1 MDCLVPGREP
11 FLGRA
16 DLAVE
21 RVLILVL
28 PNLSRSRPQR
38 LGEDIWR
45 TSNVCNKDSAM
56 LKSSAM
62 EWKAK
67 RQTIGN
73 GSGSRPVD
81 IPQGAIVLTATDPG
95 TSTDI
100 VTFQWGGMTLWLDA
114 DRFKQDFARRT

>member
-1 MDCLVPGREP
+1 MGGRIP
-11 FLGRA
+11 PAKKF
-16 DLAVE
+16 
-21 RVLILVL
+21 LILVL
-28 PNLSRSRPQR
+28 ANLGHSRPQR
-38 LGEDIWR
+38 LGADIWR
-45 TSNVCNKDSAM
+45 TSNAYNKDSAM

>member
-1 MDCLVPGREP
+1 MT
-11 FLGRA
+11 
-16 DLAVE
+16 
-21 RVLILVL
+21 
-28 PNLSRSRPQR
+28 SRPDTD
-38 LGEDIWR
+38 ETIK
-45 TSNVCNKDSAM
+45 VCNKGCAM

-73 GSGSRPVD
+73 HGGGRPVD

-95 TSTDI
+95 ISAEI

-114 DRFKQDFARRT
+114 ERFKQDFARRS

>member
-1 MDCLVPGREP
+1 
-11 FLGRA
+11 
-16 DLAVE
+16 
-21 RVLILVL
+21 
-28 PNLSRSRPQR
+28 
-38 LGEDIWR
+38 
-45 TSNVCNKDSAM
+45 M

-114 DRFKQDFARRT
+114 DRFKQDFARRS